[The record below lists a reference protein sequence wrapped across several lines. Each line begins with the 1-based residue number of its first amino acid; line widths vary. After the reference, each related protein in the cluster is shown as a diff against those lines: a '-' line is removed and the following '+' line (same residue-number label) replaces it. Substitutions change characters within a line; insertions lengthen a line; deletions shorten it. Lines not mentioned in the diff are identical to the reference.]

1 MNEVVDVAGMRI
13 IIVAFYPS
21 VVDDVD
27 MVTPPKTPMMMATT
41 TTTTDDD
48 VSVSLAV
55 LMLIT
60 APLIIIKAMPIRKTT
75 ASSYYQYF
83 GMICSRFDYKD
94 SEGLNWCQ

>member
-41 TTTTDDD
+41 TTTDDD

-60 APLIIIKAMPIRKTT
+60 APMIIIKAMPIRKTI

-83 GMICSRFDYKD
+83 GMMCSRFEYKD

>member
-41 TTTTDDD
+41 TTTDDD

-60 APLIIIKAMPIRKTT
+60 APMIIIKAMPIRKTT